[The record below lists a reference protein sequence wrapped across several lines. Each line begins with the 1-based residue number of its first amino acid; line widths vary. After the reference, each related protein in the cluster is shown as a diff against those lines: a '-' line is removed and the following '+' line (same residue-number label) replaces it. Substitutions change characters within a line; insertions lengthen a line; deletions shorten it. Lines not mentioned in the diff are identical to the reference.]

1 MTFPAV
7 SDCCG
12 CS

>member
-7 SDCCG
+7 I
-12 CS
+12 